1 MARTRKSRSKTNESL
16 VSQESVPYWLDVDI
30 FSHWQRAN
38 AQANSAGTTTNN
50 EAGSLGR
57 KSEDQPKPAC

>member
-16 VSQESVPYWLDVDI
+16 VSQESLPYWFDVDI

-38 AQANSAGTTTNN
+38 AQTNSAGTTTNN
-50 EAGSLGR
+50 EAGPLGT